1 MRSIGLR
8 GKHQIINASLAVAL
22 AQGVLSSDDLPANL
36 TALKGLQPG
45 SPPFAKALRNARWPG
60 RCQTVV
66 DPRTPSTMWYL
77 DGAHTVESLSCCG
90 DWAFGPEGMRPQ
102 QGVKRVLIFNCTSG
116 RSADAL
122 LTALLA
128 AGQDALDA
136 RAHSAAK
143 KRAGKDAQR
152 AATNWFDRVIFCT
165 NVTYRDGGFKGDLTS
180 KAIDPDDLSALATQH
195 AIAEAWAKISPPTPA
210 EGDNDKVIVH
220 VEPSIED
227 AIGRVRELQQQ
238 EGDDN
243 GNDAAAVDVLVA
255 GSLHLVGGVIEVAGL
270 ADVALSME

>member
-1 MRSIGLR
+1 MQDQGVHRANLARTGLR

-22 AQGVLSSDDLPANL
+22 AQGVLSSGKLPANL
-36 TALKGLQPG
+36 APLQKLDPG
-45 SPPFAKALRNARWPG
+45 SPPFVKALQNARWPG
-60 RCQTVV
+60 RCQTVI
-66 DPRTPSTMWYL
+66 DPKNPSTTWYL
-77 DGAHTVESLSCCG
+77 DGAHTVESLTCCG
-90 DWAFGPEGMRPQ
+90 DWAFGSEGMRH
-102 QGVKRVLIFNCTSG
+102 GSEDVKRVLIFNCTSG

-122 LTALLA
+122 LSALLA

-136 RAHSAAK
+136 RAYSAGK
-143 KRAGKDAQR
+143 KRAAKDAQK
-152 AATNWFDRVIFCT
+152 AAASWFDRVVFCT

-195 AIAEAWAKISPPTPA
+195 AIAEAWHKISPDATA
-210 EGDNDKVIVH
+210 RAF

-227 AIGRVRELQQQ
+227 AIGRVRELQREESQ
-238 EGDDN
+238 
-243 GNDAAAVDVLVA
+243 VDVLVA